1 MLERV
6 LFFTIALAAL
16 VAAPQFRLH
25 DDGLRP
31 SMILCALMVALL
43 VAKLTGLW
51 PK

>member
-16 VAAPQFRLH
+16 VSVPQFRLH

-31 SMILCALMVALL
+31 SVILCLLMLALL
-43 VAKLTGLW
+43 ALKMLGWW
-51 PK
+51 PR